1 VKIKVADE
9 VWIATALLHREH
21 PEREAFRVSEIV
33 ARIDQEGLHRPR
45 RPGVQVHASLHCVAN
60 KEPNPATYRM
70 LYEAPEGGR
79 RLFRAGDSA
88 HPARQ
93 GKIVPRPEDIPAA
106 YHDLL
111 RWYHEVYNQ
120 AGSGEQKA
128 GAPPAEYRAAASV
141 GSRLIRE
148 TGPTNGSYDWR
159 ERIVVD
165 PAILVGKPV
174 VKGTR
179 LAVAFIVDL
188 LACGWSEAE
197 ILRNYPGLSH
207 EDVMA
212 CLAYAS
218 AVLQAEQ
225 VFSLR
230 AG

>member
-1 VKIKVADE
+1 ME
-9 VWIATALLHREH
+9 GQHR
-21 PEREAFRVSEIV
+21 
-33 ARIDQEGLHRPR
+33 R
-45 RPGVQVHASLHCVAN
+45 RPVQVHASIHCVAN

-70 LYEAPEGGR
+70 LYETPEGGR
-79 RLFRAGDSA
+79 RLFRGGDVA

-93 GKIVPRPEDIPAA
+93 GKITPRPEDIPAA

-111 RWYHEVYNQ
+111 RWYREVYNQ
-120 AGSGEQKA
+120 AGSEGQQ
-128 GAPPAEYRAAASV
+128 GAAPSAEYHDAAAA
-141 GSRLIRE
+141 GGRLIRE
-148 TGPTNGSYDWR
+148 TRPENGPHSWR
-159 ERIVVD
+159 ERIIVD

-179 LAVAFIVDL
+179 LAVAFVVDL
-188 LACGWSEAE
+188 LACGWSEEE

-207 EDVMA
+207 EDIMA

-225 VFSLR
+225 VFALR